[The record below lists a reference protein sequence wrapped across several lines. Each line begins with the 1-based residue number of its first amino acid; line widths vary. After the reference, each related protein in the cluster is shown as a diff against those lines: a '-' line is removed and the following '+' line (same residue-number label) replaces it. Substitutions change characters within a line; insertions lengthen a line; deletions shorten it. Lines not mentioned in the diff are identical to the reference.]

1 MNELIH
7 TQIYKI
13 QHGNFTQDTTQHQKE
28 DLQTPGR
35 KYYQKISYL
44 DRRRYEGHFD
54 RLDGSH
60 LHLSLTTPSCSRQ
73 LCWWQQIILFQFN
86 YSMYVSSISN

>member
-13 QHGNFTQDTTQHQKE
+13 QPGNLTQDTTQHQKE

-44 DRRRYEGHFD
+44 ERRIY
-54 RLDGSH
+54 
-60 LHLSLTTPSCSRQ
+60 
-73 LCWWQQIILFQFN
+73 
-86 YSMYVSSISN
+86 